1 MPSHEPPP
9 IADAAPASAEEH
21 GIRAATGAERS
32 LRGWRS
38 GLAITVSTLLLLLG
52 LTGLWIYLGPF
63 SVAGQLQVILHSVLG
78 LALVLPYAVYQW
90 RHWQTWRDQRLTAEL
105 VLGYALLVDVV
116 TSLLTGLWLTWQA
129 AFGLRIGSLADLV
142 HLVTGIAALVLIVG
156 HVWLAYRRRR
166 PVGGRDGALIAAQRR
181 YGVGIALGLVLTAAG
196 IGAGAAALRPAPS
209 TFDVPE
215 DYALPSYEQNY
226 DIYKGNP
233 FAPTFARTDDLRLI
247 QPEVLA
253 GSASCGSAGCH
264 EQILEEWQPNAHR
277 FAAMNPPFKAVQQLF
292 ADNREA
298 SETRYCAGCH
308 DPISLFAGAKDPA
321 NPGLSAPGVE
331 EGISCAACH
340 SISKVDERGNADYV
354 LTAPRKYLGEQ
365 AVGTAPKALSDFLI
379 RAWPR
384 QHLADYDRNILRTPE
399 FCGACHKQFI
409 PEALNRFGDVDSQN
423 QYDPWKSSPWHTDDP
438 ETDLS
443 CRDCH
448 MRLVDGSTDPGA
460 GEGGDARRTTSDG
473 QHRHHGFIGTNAF
486 MPRLLKLEQW
496 EEQERLTEQWV
507 RGETVL
513 PEIADVWPKG
523 PVASVDILA
532 PASVPAGGE
541 LSLRV
546 AATNRK
552 AGHTFITG
560 PLDFIRSWIHL
571 TVEDADG
578 RRLAE
583 YGSINPVSRDID
595 DAPGQPHVLGNKSD
609 QGTLVLESLPVGEDG
624 EVLRRHELW
633 MMAGGTGKRLIFPH
647 YADAQLYRIPVPAD
661 AKGPLKV
668 KAELNYRR
676 YRQEF
681 LNLVVP
687 EMEEERGVYQPT
699 ITQSVDEATVDLSA
713 AEAAAAPEGPRAP

>member
-1 MPSHEPPP
+1 MFARDEAGPHDPLRPVPPESGGGVL
-9 IADAAPASAEEH
+9 DKSVQ
-21 GIRAATGAERS
+21 
-32 LRGWRS
+32 GWRS
-38 GLAITVSTLLLLLG
+38 PLAIFVSSLLVLLS

-63 SVAGQLQVILHSVLG
+63 SVAGQLQVVLHTLLG
-78 LALVLPYAVYQW
+78 LLLVVPYALYQW
-90 RHWQTWRDQRLTAEL
+90 RHWQTWRGQRLTAEL
-105 VLGYALLVDVV
+105 VLGYALMVGVI
-116 TSLLTGLWLTWQA
+116 TSVLTGLWLAWQA
-129 AFGLRIGSLADLV
+129 AFGLRIGSLADLI
-142 HLVTGIAALVLIVG
+142 HLV
-156 HVWLAYRRRR
+156 
-166 PVGGRDGALIAAQRR
+166 
-181 YGVGIALGLVLTAAG
+181 AG
-196 IGAGAAALRPAPS
+196 IGAMVVVLGHLWLAYQRRRPSAGRHPELGRAQRRFGGGLAGYAALAALLVALGAGRWRTEDLAFDPPA
-209 TFDVPE
+209 
-215 DYALPSYEQNY
+215 DYALPTYEQNY
-226 DIYKGNP
+226 DVYKGNP
-233 FAPTFARTDDLRLI
+233 FAPTFARTDDLKLLK
-247 QPEVLA
+247 PEALS

-264 EQILEEWQPNAHR
+264 EQILREWEPNAHR

-292 ADNREA
+292 ADHREPA
-298 SETRYCAGCH
+298 ETRYCAGCH

-321 NPGLSAPGVE
+321 NPGLAAPGVD

-340 SISKVDERGNADYV
+340 TISKVDERGNADYQV
-354 LTAPRKYLGEQ
+354 TAPKAYLGEQ
-365 AVGTAPKALSDFLI
+365 GRGFAKGVSDFLI

-438 ETDLS
+438 QTDLS

-448 MRLVDGSTDPGA
+448 MRLVDDSTDPGA
-460 GEGGDARRTTSDG
+460 GEGGDARRLPDDG
-473 QHRHHGFIGTNAF
+473 RHRHHGFIGTNAF
-486 MPRLLKLEQW
+486 MPRLLDLPQW
-496 EEQERLTEQWV
+496 QKHEKLTEAWV
-507 RGETVL
+507 KGQTVL

-523 PVASVDILA
+523 PVASVEVLA
-532 PASVPAGGE
+532 PQRVARGGR

-571 TVEDADG
+571 TVTDADG
-578 RRLAE
+578 RTIAE
-583 YGSINPVSRDID
+583 YGSINPQTRDID

-633 MMAGGTGKRLIFPH
+633 MMAGGTGKRLIFPN
-647 YADAQLYRIPVPAD
+647 YSDAQLYTIDIPAD
-661 AKGPLKV
+661 AVGPLQV
-668 KAELNYRR
+668 RAELNYRR

-699 ITQSVDEATVDLSA
+699 ITQSEHQVSVELEPA
-713 AEAAAAPEGPRAP
+713 ASLDAAGQ